1 MTDSEKKAL
10 ILSCKTY
17 EEYDKIRGQIH
28 GVHFDRELLDHLDK
42 IFPKASPRRD
52 SKGTILDYFFKEDE
66 YDEYYPKPK
75 DETT

>member
-17 EEYDKIRGQIH
+17 EEYDKIRDQIS
-28 GVHFDRELLDHLDK
+28 GVHFDKEILDHFDK
-42 IFPKASPRRD
+42 IFPEASPRRD

>member
-1 MTDSEKKAL
+1 MTNSEKKAL

-52 SKGTILDYFFKEDE
+52 SKGTILDYCFIDDE
-66 YDEYYPKPK
+66 ISGYYPE
-75 DETT
+75 DRTT

>member
-10 ILSCKTY
+10 ILGCKTY
-17 EEYDKIRGQIH
+17 EEYEKIKEQTK
-28 GVHFDRELLDHLDK
+28 DTPLDTELLCHLMK
-42 IFPKASPRRD
+42 IFPKASPCRD
-52 SKGTILDYFFKEDE
+52 SNGTILDYFFKEDE

>member
-1 MTDSEKKAL
+1 M

-52 SKGTILDYFFKEDE
+52 SKGTILDYCFIDDE
-66 YDEYYPKPK
+66 MSDGTLWEV
-75 DETT
+75 